1 MIIKDVYIIGENKPP
16 KIRRYLSLTM
26 IDRFT
31 AMEGLTMPGY
41 SSGARTFETLERATD
56 YNRRLC
62 PYSEM
67 KVYKYNPCSCTV
79 MEV

>member
-31 AMEGLTMPGY
+31 AIEGLTMPGY
-41 SSGARTFETLERATD
+41 SSGARTFETLDRATD
-56 YNRRLC
+56 YNRRFY

-67 KVYKYNPCSCTV
+67 KIYKYNPCSCIV
-79 MEV
+79 REV